1 MVNDCLMQ
9 PTSIVRLSR
18 AQRELTS
25 KRRYPAHEGTKN
37 QACER
42 SGRVYYVNRNDL
54 WSLVIWS
61 GVNKWHVQFLT

>member
-1 MVNDCLMQ
+1 MSVE
-9 PTSIVRLSR
+9 R

-37 QACER
+37 QTYER
-42 SGRVYYVNRNDL
+42 SGRAYYVTGDDL